1 MKSLN
6 KENKNENQFGNKFVF
21 VEVTISDSQGDGSSN
36 CDSSLQDIETDL
48 TNKDSRDQQL
58 VVATSQVDVHKD
70 SVC

>member
-1 MKSLN
+1 MS
-6 KENKNENQFGNKFVF
+6 KENKNENQFGNKFDPVC

-36 CDSSLQDIETDL
+36 SDSSLQDIEIDL
-48 TNKDSRDQQL
+48 TIKDSRDQQL